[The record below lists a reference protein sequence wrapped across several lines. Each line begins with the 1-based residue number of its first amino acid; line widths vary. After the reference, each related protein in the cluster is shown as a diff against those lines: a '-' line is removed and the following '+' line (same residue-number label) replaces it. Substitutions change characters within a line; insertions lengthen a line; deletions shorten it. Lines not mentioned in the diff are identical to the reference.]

1 METDQALSHKRVAN
15 STFRRN
21 QSGAAALEFA
31 MISPLILVAMLEV
44 FQGAAYLYCS
54 AAVERATSLA
64 TRTIMVGSLTPEA
77 STAAGF
83 KSTALCPALMPG
95 LSCANVIISLQT
107 ATVGPSAP
115 GYAAFVKADLSGL
128 LPANMDSNQATYCA
142 GSAGA
147 YQYLQVFYALPL
159 ISPIWKLISGQNWN
173 GKIVTFV
180 RSAAAFRNE
189 PYTGTSV
196 TTSCP

>member
-1 METDQALSHKRVAN
+1 MAAGQTLSRKKIAN
-15 STFRRN
+15 LTFGHS

-31 MISPLILVAMLEV
+31 MIVPLLLIAVLEI
-44 FQGAAYLYCS
+44 FQSAAYLYCS

-64 TRTIMVGSLTPEA
+64 TRTIMVGGLAQEA

-83 KSTALCPALMPG
+83 KSAALCPALMPG

-107 ATVGPSAP
+107 ATVGPNAP

-128 LPANMDSNQATYCA
+128 IPTSMDISQAIYCA
-142 GSAGA
+142 GSAGS
-147 YQYLQVFYALPL
+147 YQYLQVFYAIPL
-159 ISPIWKLISGQNWN
+159 ISPIWKSISGQNWN
-173 GKIVTFV
+173 GKVVTFV